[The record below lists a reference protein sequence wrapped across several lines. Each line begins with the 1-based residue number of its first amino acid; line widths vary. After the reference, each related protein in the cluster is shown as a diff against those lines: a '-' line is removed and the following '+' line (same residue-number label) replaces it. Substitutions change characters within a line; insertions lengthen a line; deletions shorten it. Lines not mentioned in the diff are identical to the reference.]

1 VLMPCARSVLLILFL
16 LAGSLSP
23 PPLEAQSAAPARQGQ
38 APTRSFAI
46 EQNYPNPVNPET
58 WIPFTL
64 GASLFDQRAPA
75 TVTIRVFNMLG
86 QVVAIPQAVDHP
98 NGRATPVFNLPYTEP
113 GRKTAYWDGR
123 NQSGELVPTGV
134 YYAQMVVTDSRG
146 VRVSDP
152 GIIKFTVIGPTRRRL
167 FPF

>member
-1 VLMPCARSVLLILFL
+1 MPCARTVLLILFL

-23 PPLEAQSAAPARQGQ
+23 PTLEAQSAAPARQ
-38 APTRSFAI
+38 ATTARSFAI

-64 GASLFDQRAPA
+64 GAPLFDDGEPV
-75 TVTIRVFNMLG
+75 TVTIRIYNMLN

-98 NGRATPVFNLPYTEP
+98 NGRATPVFNLPYTDP
-113 GRKTAYWDGR
+113 GRQTAYWDGR
-123 NQSGELVPTGV
+123 NLAGELVPTGV
-134 YYAQMVVTDSRG
+134 YYVQMVVTDSRG
-146 VRVSDP
+146 TSEPRT
-152 GIIKFTVIGPTRRRL
+152 IKLSVIGPSRRRL